1 MKILKHITLLVFFCN
16 YNSFSQEYLIEYN
29 HKIKFETNLT
39 EAVYMLQTNKEES
52 SYFMIKNDFKVLNDN
67 ELINANEGVT
77 PFIYKDFV
85 DKKIIYNQPIIN
97 KIYFLGEDLPLQSW
111 KLENDT
117 KDIKSFKCKKATSI
131 YRGRTYTA
139 WYTDDLSIIGG
150 PWKFDGLPG
159 LILSIS
165 SDDGVLSI
173 EALKIERKNN
183 IILTKFNYDVDK
195 LISWNE
201 YCSKYREVIT
211 RIKKNMKADA
221 DTDVEYDLK
230 IDLVE
235 DVGLKN
241 EE

>member
-1 MKILKHITLLVFFCN
+1 
-16 YNSFSQEYLIEYN
+16 
-29 HKIKFETNLT
+29 
-39 EAVYMLQTNKEES
+39 MLQTNKEES

-67 ELINANEGVT
+67 EVINANEGVT

-97 KIYFLGEDLPLQSW
+97 KIYFISEDLPLQSW

-131 YRGRTYTA
+131 YRGRTFTA
-139 WYTDDLSIIGG
+139 WYTNDLSIIGG

-173 EALKIERKNN
+173 EALKIEKKNN

-201 YCSKYREVIT
+201 YCSKYRDVIT